1 MTASPTSSATEDA
14 ASLFALPDP
23 TDAMRTMFE
32 MQRLQF
38 ATVLA
43 WQEAVATWT
52 NEMVDIWTSRFGGGA
67 PIDA

>member
-1 MTASPTSSATEDA
+1 MTASPTSTATDDA
-14 ASLFALPDP
+14 ASLFELPDP

-43 WQEAVATWT
+43 WQEAVTTWT
-52 NEMVDIWTSRFGGGA
+52 NEMLDIWTSRFGGGA

>member
-1 MTASPTSSATEDA
+1 MTTSLTSSATDDA

-23 TDAMRTMFE
+23 TDAMRTLFE

-43 WQEAVATWT
+43 WQEACTTWT
-52 NEMVDIWTSRFGGGA
+52 NEVFDLWASRWGGGA

>member
-1 MTASPTSSATEDA
+1 MTASPTSTAPDDA
-14 ASLFALPDP
+14 ASLFALPGSA
-23 TDAMRTMFE
+23 DAMRALFE

-43 WQEAVATWT
+43 WQEAFATWS
-52 NEMVDIWTSRFGGGA
+52 NEMLDLWVSRWGGGA